1 MAVARNNNCRMMLM
15 GTNPVMDATAGRD
28 DIPVA
33 VPAGWQSSVMDALPA
48 RLALLDGLGQIVGVN
63 RAWSRFSLEHDDM
76 TFSSCVGVNFLQ
88 TLSVLAAGGDNSAAH
103 ALLGVN
109 AVMAGEKPLFE
120 QDLICHTEH
129 SARWFLMQVSP
140 LSEDQGCLVSYLDI
154 TDRKQIEQSHSQL
167 AAVLE
172 ATPDYVGIAD
182 EQGRM
187 LYANRALRQIR
198 GIGLSPD
205 APLGRWG
212 EAHPDWVFHK
222 IKEEALPETAR
233 NGDWSGETA
242 LLDVTGQ
249 EIPVH
254 QVILAHRDS
263 VGEIDFYSTIMR
275 NLTASQQQAAA
286 LRQAFDELER
296 TQKQLIDSEK
306 MASIGQL
313 TAGVAHE
320 INNPV
325 GYLHSNLGTLSH
337 YVEDVLHMVASYE
350 AAVSSITDPVVIA
363 AVEQV
368 KKDTDFSFLLEDI
381 PKLLSES
388 QEGTQRVRKIVQDLK
403 DFAHAG
409 DNEEWQWVD
418 LHNSLER
425 TLNIVHNELKYKAEV
440 LRSYDDL
447 PEIRCLPGQLNQVF
461 MNLLVNAGHAIDAKG
476 QVQVSARQVDDQVWV
491 EISDTGCGM
500 PPEVVERI
508 FEPFFTTKPVGKGT
522 GLGLSISYGIVKKHG
537 GHIEV
542 ESIQRQ
548 GTTFR
553 IVLPVSGP
561 DAVAE

>member
-1 MAVARNNNCRMMLM
+1 MARNNTCQMMLT
-15 GTNPVMDATAGRD
+15 GAHPDADAYVGSGSD
-28 DIPVA
+28 PA
-33 VPAGWQSSVMDALPA
+33 PAPAGWQKSAMDAVPSQ
-48 RLALLDGLGQIVGVN
+48 LAVLDAQGRIVAVN
-63 RAWSRFSLEHDDM
+63 RAWSRFASEHA
-76 TFSSCVGVNFLQ
+76 TGALGSYVGVSYLA
-88 TLSVLAAGGDNSAAH
+88 TLRALAGQDDSSAAH
-103 ALLGVN
+103 ALQGIN
-109 AVMAGEKPLFE
+109 AVLAGETPLFE
-120 QDLICHTEH
+120 HDFLCR
-129 SARWFLMQVSP
+129 SAGAARWFLMQVSALP
-140 LSEDQGCLVSYLDI
+140 EDEGCVVSCLDI
-154 TDRKQIEQSHSQL
+154 TDRKQSEQSHAQL

-172 ATPDYVGIAD
+172 ATPDFVGMAD

-198 GIGLSPD
+198 GIGLSLA
-205 APLGRWG
+205 APLGNWG
-212 EAHPDWVFHK
+212 ESYPDWAFHK

-242 LLDVTGQ
+242 ILDVSGH
-249 EIPVH
+249 EVPVH
-254 QVILAHRDS
+254 QVILAHRDGA
-263 VGEIDFYSTIMR
+263 GEIDFFSTIMR

-286 LRQAFDELER
+286 LRQAFDELKR
-296 TQKQLIDSEK
+296 TQEQLVNAEK

-325 GYLHSNLGTLSH
+325 GYLHSNLNTLVQ
-337 YVEDVLHMVASYE
+337 YVGDVLRVVTSYE
-350 AAVSSITDPVVIA
+350 AALPAITDP
-363 AVEQV
+363 AVKASIEQI
-368 KKDTDFSFLLEDI
+368 KTETDFAFLLEDI

-409 DNEEWQWVD
+409 NNEEWQWVD
-418 LHNSLER
+418 LRNSLER
-425 TLNIVHNELKYKAEV
+425 TLNIVHNELKYKATV
-440 LRSYDDL
+440 ACSYDDL

-461 MNLLVNAGHAIDAKG
+461 VNLLVNAGHAIEANG
-476 QVQVSARQVDDQVWV
+476 QVGVSARQVGEQVWV

-500 PPEVVERI
+500 APEVVGRI

-542 ESIQRQ
+542 DSEVGR

-561 DAVAE
+561 DEGQA

>member
-1 MAVARNNNCRMMLM
+1 MARNNNCRTMLM
-15 GTNPVMDATAGRD
+15 GTFPVMGATARGD
-28 DIPVA
+28 AIPVA

-48 RLALLDGLGQIVGVN
+48 RLAMLDGLGRIVGVN
-63 RAWSRFSLEHDDM
+63 RAWSRFSLEHDDVAL
-76 TFSSCVGVNFLQ
+76 SSCVGVNYLE
-88 TLSVLAAGGDNSAAH
+88 TLSALASGGDNSAAH

-120 QDLICHTEH
+120 QDLICHTAH

-140 LSEDQGCLVSYLDI
+140 LSENQGCLVSYLDI
-154 TDRKQIEQSHSQL
+154 TNRKQVEQSHSQL

-172 ATPDYVGIAD
+172 ATPDYVGMAD

-212 EAHPDWVFHK
+212 EIHPDWVSHK
-222 IKEEALPETAR
+222 IKEEALPETTR

-263 VGEIDFYSTIMR
+263 TGEIDFYSTIMR
-275 NLTASQQQAAA
+275 NLTASQQQAVA

-296 TQKQLIDSEK
+296 TQKQLINSEK

-337 YVEDVLHMVASYE
+337 YVEDILHMVASYE
-350 AAVSSITDPVVIA
+350 AAVNAITDPVVKA
-363 AVEQV
+363 TVEQA

-381 PKLLSES
+381 PRLLSES

-425 TLNIVHNELKYKAEV
+425 TLNIVHNELKYKAEI
-440 LRSYDDL
+440 LRSYDNL
-447 PEIRCLPGQLNQVF
+447 PEIHCLPGQLNQVF

-476 QVQVSARQVDDQVWV
+476 QVQVSARQVGDQVWV

-500 PPEVVERI
+500 PPEVVARI
-508 FEPFFTTKPVGKGT
+508 FEPFFTTKTVGKGT

-542 ESIQRQ
+542 ESTEGQ

-553 IVLPVSGP
+553 IMLPVSGP
-561 DAVAE
+561 DAVAA

>member
-1 MAVARNNNCRMMLM
+1 M
-15 GTNPVMDATAGRD
+15 GTYPVTKAPAGEGAV
-28 DIPVA
+28 PVV
-33 VPAGWQSSVMDALPA
+33 VPAGWQSSVMDAFPA
-48 RLALLDGLGQIVGVN
+48 RLAMLDGLGRIVGMN
-63 RAWSRFSLEHDDM
+63 RAWSRFPLEHDGM
-76 TFSSCVGVNFLQ
+76 ALSTCIGVNYLE
-88 TLSVLAAGGDNSAAH
+88 TLRLLASGGDNSAAH

-109 AVMAGEKPLFE
+109 TVMAGEKLLFE
-120 QDLICHTEH
+120 QDLICHTDH
-129 SARWFLMQVSP
+129 SARWFFMQVSP
-140 LSEDQGCLVSYLDI
+140 LSDNQGCLVSYLDI
-154 TDRKQIEQSHSQL
+154 TDRKQVEQSHSQL

-172 ATPDYVGIAD
+172 ATPDYVGMAD

-198 GIGLSPD
+198 GLGLSPD

-212 EAHPDWVFHK
+212 ETHPDWAFHK

-233 NGDWSGETA
+233 NGDWTGETA

-263 VGEIDFYSTIMR
+263 AGAIDFYSTIMR

-296 TQKQLIDSEK
+296 TQKQLINSEK

-337 YVEDVLHMVASYE
+337 YVEDVLRMVASYE
-350 AAVSSITDPVVIA
+350 AAVHTITDPVVKA
-363 AVEQV
+363 SVEQA
-368 KKDTDFSFLLEDI
+368 KKDTDLSFLLEDM
-381 PKLLSES
+381 PKLLLES

-425 TLNIVHNELKYKAEV
+425 TLNIVHNELKYKAEI
-440 LRSYDDL
+440 RSAYDNL

-476 QVQVSARQVDDQVWV
+476 QVNVSARQVGDQVWV

-500 PPEVVERI
+500 PPEVVARI

-537 GHIEV
+537 GQIEV
-542 ESIQRQ
+542 ESTEGQ

-553 IVLPVSGP
+553 VMLPVAGP
-561 DAVAE
+561 DAGAA

>member
-1 MAVARNNNCRMMLM
+1 ME
-15 GTNPVMDATAGRD
+15 ATTGGD
-28 DIPVA
+28 VIPVA
-33 VPAGWQSSVMDALPA
+33 VRTGWPSSVMDALPA
-48 RLALLDGLGQIVGVN
+48 RLAILDGLGRIVGVN
-63 RAWSRFSLEHDDM
+63 RAWSRFSLEHDDVAL
-76 TFSSCVGVNFLQ
+76 SHCVGVNYLD
-88 TLSVLAAGGDNSAAH
+88 TLNVLAAGGDNSAAH
-103 ALLGVN
+103 ALSGVH

-120 QDLICHTEH
+120 QDLICHTAH
-129 SARWFLMQVSP
+129 SAHWFLMQVSP
-140 LSEDQGCLVSYLDI
+140 LSEGQGCLVSYLDI
-154 TDRKQIEQSHSQL
+154 TERKQVEQAHSQL

-172 ATPDYVGIAD
+172 ATPDYVGMAD

-198 GIGLSPD
+198 GISLSPD
-205 APLGRWG
+205 APLGRWD
-212 EAHPDWVFHK
+212 ETHPDWVFHK

-233 NGDWSGETA
+233 NGVWAGETA
-242 LLDVTGQ
+242 LLNVHGQ

-263 VGEIDFYSTIMR
+263 TGEIDFYSTIMR

-296 TQKQLIDSEK
+296 TQKQLINSEK

-337 YVEDVLHMVASYE
+337 YVEDVLRMVASYE
-350 AAVSSITDPVVIA
+350 TAVGSITDPVVKATI
-363 AVEQV
+363 EQT
-368 KKDTDFSFLLEDI
+368 KKETDFSFLLEDI

-388 QEGTQRVRKIVQDLK
+388 REGTQRVRKIVQDLK

-461 MNLLVNAGHAIDAKG
+461 MNLLVNAGHAIDTKG
-476 QVQVSARQVDDQVWV
+476 KVKVSACQVDDEVWV

-500 PPEVVERI
+500 APEVVARI
-508 FEPFFTTKPVGKGT
+508 FEPFFTTKPMGKGT

-542 ESIQRQ
+542 DSTEGQ

-561 DAVAE
+561 DVVAA